1 MIQRQ
6 GTSIMQQFLA
16 LKASAGSG
24 KTFAL
29 SLRYIYLLCAGAK
42 PWEILTLTFTKKAA
56 NEMKRRITNNLK
68 DLLNACKNGHLQDDD
83 IFKELQKEGISAE
96 FLTQNLGAIY
106 EEFLQANV
114 RITTI
119 DAFFYSILQ
128 KFCWYAGV
136 GNGFTIGN
144 YSNSEIDALFLE
156 SLSETQRQEILSF
169 LLEQDLR
176 LSTFLHLLSQSNDVP
191 KHETSGDF
199 RAIAKEI
206 EEIFKFLQK
215 EILKFPELSSLAMAR
230 MTEKLNI
237 SQIMSQKWV
246 YQFED
251 YHYLK
256 KFKTQLAPL
265 IPHNRRLQELLSQ
278 YALLKE
284 ARIFSF
290 LAKYIGAYKRAKNRF
305 LRANNTLC
313 FDDVSEKTF
322 ELLRQNIDWEFFYF
336 RLDDKITHILLD
348 EFQDTSILQYEI
360 LCPLIDEILSGNGR
374 INERSVF
381 VVGDKKQSIY
391 GFRGGFSGVFDSAS
405 KNLKVENLHFNY
417 RSSARVVEFVNSV
430 FAPLYEDYIPQKIP
444 SSTNASG
451 GYVSVREVAYDD
463 AYERIYECLCELL
476 DSGIAQDD
484 IAILVAKNDEAQ
496 NLSDTIRAH
505 NPQIAVLT
513 ESSSEFFARFPC
525 NALLEIL
532 RFTQNK
538 NELNLLNAKKLLG
551 LNINDEL
558 KLPKFE
564 SQAHFGRYVFEIIES
579 LRLGG
584 VMSAKFLECA
594 CEFESLEEFLEN
606 YQSYAISTPKQ
617 SLRGVKIMTI
627 HKSKGL
633 EFEHLIVCDRIGRK
647 SSDKGKFLYE
657 YEDIALK
664 NIYYKQVGR
673 ENFEAS
679 YKRAQQKA
687 KDLESTEELNRLY
700 VALTRAKQSLI
711 VLKKRK
717 KEKSAATSRFDMLN
731 LAPLESGA
739 LATNTT
745 QKTQEIQP
753 TLQCVRLPKLGA
765 QSEFVQDKSAQ
776 VATMQDFSLQAIT
789 YGKAL
794 HSCFEYFLSAR
805 GFVDLP
811 FNSVTE
817 STNLNNQTTP
827 SMCVQAEPKRDS
839 LPRGDTIDNEI
850 HHIIKN
856 LYGFILPKSSLDSV
870 FARFLQAREES
881 EFARLLSL
889 GNAYAEVSFIAN
901 GRFWRID
908 TLIMGEDSQYV
919 LDYKSAHLPKEEHYA
934 QVRGYMEFLSAL
946 FGRKSVGY
954 LIYPSHTPMC
964 VEVQA

>member
-1 MIQRQ
+1 
-6 GTSIMQQFLA
+6 MQQFLA

-68 DLLNACKNGHLQDDD
+68 DLLNACKNGRLQDND

-96 FLTQNLGAIY
+96 FLEQNLGAIY

-119 DAFFYSILQ
+119 DAFFYNILQ
-128 KFCWYAGV
+128 KFCWYVGV
-136 GNGFTIGN
+136 GNGFAIGN

-215 EILKFPELSSLAMAR
+215 EILKFPELSSPAMAR
-230 MTEKLNI
+230 MTEKFNI

-305 LRANNTLC
+305 LRVNNTLC

-360 LCPLIDEILSGNGR
+360 LRPLIDEILSGNGR

-405 KNLKVENLHFNY
+405 KNLKVEKLHFNY

-444 SSTNASG
+444 SGTNAGG

-551 LNINDEL
+551 LNINDALE
-558 KLPKFE
+558 LPKFE

-664 NIYYKQVGR
+664 NIYYKQAGR

-711 VLKKRK
+711 ILKKRK

-739 LATNTT
+739 LATNTM

-753 TLQCVRLPKLGA
+753 TLQCVRLPKLGV

-811 FNSVTE
+811 LNSVTE
-817 STNLNNQTTP
+817 STSLNNQTTP
-827 SMCVQAEPKRDS
+827 SMCAQAEPKRNL

-856 LYGFILPKSSLDSV
+856 LYGFILPKSSLDSI

-881 EFARLLSL
+881 EFAHLLSL

-964 VEVQA
+964 IEVQA

>member
-1 MIQRQ
+1 M
-6 GTSIMQQFLA
+6 SIMQQFLA

-56 NEMKRRITNNLK
+56 NEMKKRITKNLR
-68 DLLNACKNGHLQDDD
+68 DLLSACKNGRLQDDD
-83 IFKELQKEGISAE
+83 IFKELQKEGVSAE

-136 GNGFTIGN
+136 GNDFAIGS

-156 SLSETQRQEILSF
+156 SLSQSQRQDILSL

-176 LSTFLHLLSQSNDVP
+176 LSTFLYLLSQSNDIP
-191 KHETSGDF
+191 KREASGDF
-199 RAIAKEI
+199 SAIAKEI
-206 EEIFKFLQK
+206 EEIFEFLRT
-215 EILKFPELSSLAMAR
+215 EILKFPWSSNNKNLLRTLNKQGLKASQVMA
-230 MTEKLNI
+230 EN
-237 SQIMSQKWV
+237 WV
-246 YQFED
+246 YQFESHS
-251 YHYLK
+251 YFK
-256 KFKTQLAPL
+256 KYQSDLTHL
-265 IPHNRRLQELLSQ
+265 IPLDRRLQELLLQ

-284 ARIFSF
+284 ARIFSY
-290 LAKYIGAYKRAKNRF
+290 LAKYVGAYKRAKNRF
-305 LRANNTLC
+305 LRTNNTLC

-360 LCPLIDEILSGNGR
+360 LRPLIEEILSGNGR

-381 VVGDKKQSIY
+381 MVGDKKQSIY

-430 FAPLYEDYIPQKIP
+430 FAPLYEDYIPQKLP
-444 SSTNASG
+444 STTNASG

-476 DSGIAQDD
+476 DSGISQDD

-496 NLSDTIRAH
+496 NLSDTIKAH

-532 RFTQNK
+532 RFTQSK

-551 LNINDEL
+551 LNINDALEL
-558 KLPKFE
+558 PEFE
-564 SQAHFGRYVFEIIES
+564 PRSHFGRYVFEIIES
-579 LRLGG
+579 LKLGG

-606 YQSYAISTPKQ
+606 YQSYTIPTPKQ
-617 SLRGVKIMTI
+617 SLKGVKIMTI

-647 SSDKGKFLYE
+647 SGDKGKFLYE
-657 YEDIALK
+657 YEDITLK
-664 NIYYKQVGR
+664 NIYYKQAGR
-673 ENFEAS
+673 ENLNVPYA
-679 YKRAQQKA
+679 RARQKA

-711 VLKKRK
+711 VLKKL
-717 KEKSAATSRFDMLN
+717 KEKGSSATSRFDILN
-731 LAPLESGA
+731 LTPLESGA
-739 LATNTT
+739 LATNAV

-753 TLQCVRLPKLGA
+753 SLQCVRLPKLGV
-765 QSEFVQDKSAQ
+765 QSEFVQDKSVQEAI
-776 VATMQDFSLQAIT
+776 MQDFSLQAIT

-805 GFVDLP
+805 WRVDLQ
-811 FNSVTE
+811 SAKGVAKSTE
-817 STNLNNQTTP
+817 SKKSKN
-827 SMCVQAEPKRDS
+827 AEYERE
-839 LPRGDTIDNEI
+839 GDTLNDSID
-850 HHIIKN
+850 HIIKN
-856 LYGFILPKSSLDSV
+856 LYGFILPQSSLDSV
-870 FARFLQAREES
+870 FARFLQAKEEG

>member
-1 MIQRQ
+1 
-6 GTSIMQQFLA
+6 MQQFLA

-56 NEMKRRITNNLK
+56 NEMKKRITKNLR
-68 DLLNACKNGHLQDDD
+68 DLLSACKNGRLQDDD
-83 IFKELQKEGISAE
+83 IFKELQKEGVSAE

-136 GNGFTIGN
+136 GNDFAIGS

-156 SLSETQRQEILSF
+156 SLSQSQRQDILSL

-176 LSTFLHLLSQSNDVP
+176 LSTFLYLLSQSNDIP
-191 KHETSGDF
+191 KREASGDF
-199 RAIAKEI
+199 SAIAKEI
-206 EEIFKFLQK
+206 EEIFEFLRT
-215 EILKFPELSSLAMAR
+215 EILKFPWSSNNKNLLRTLNKQGLKASQVMA
-230 MTEKLNI
+230 EN
-237 SQIMSQKWV
+237 WV
-246 YQFED
+246 YQFESHS
-251 YHYLK
+251 YFK
-256 KFKTQLAPL
+256 KYQSDLTHL
-265 IPHNRRLQELLSQ
+265 IPLDRRLQELLLQ

-284 ARIFSF
+284 ARIFSY
-290 LAKYIGAYKRAKNRF
+290 LAKYVGAYKRAKNRF
-305 LRANNTLC
+305 LRTNNTLC

-360 LCPLIDEILSGNGR
+360 LRPLIEEILSGNGR

-381 VVGDKKQSIY
+381 MVGDKKQSIY

-430 FAPLYEDYIPQKIP
+430 FAPLYEDYIPQKLP
-444 SSTNASG
+444 STTNASG

-476 DSGIAQDD
+476 DSGISQDD

-496 NLSDTIRAH
+496 NLSDTIKAH

-532 RFTQNK
+532 RFTQSK

-551 LNINDEL
+551 LNINDALEL
-558 KLPKFE
+558 PEFE
-564 SQAHFGRYVFEIIES
+564 PRSHFGRYVFEIIES
-579 LRLGG
+579 LKLGG

-606 YQSYAISTPKQ
+606 YQSYTIPTPKQ
-617 SLRGVKIMTI
+617 SLKGVKIMTI

-647 SSDKGKFLYE
+647 SGDKGKFLYE
-657 YEDIALK
+657 YEDITLK
-664 NIYYKQVGR
+664 NIYYKQAGR
-673 ENFEAS
+673 ENLNVPYA
-679 YKRAQQKA
+679 RARQKA

-711 VLKKRK
+711 VLKKL
-717 KEKSAATSRFDMLN
+717 KEKGSSATSRFDILN
-731 LAPLESGA
+731 LTPLESGA
-739 LATNTT
+739 LATNAV

-753 TLQCVRLPKLGA
+753 SLQCVRLPKLGV
-765 QSEFVQDKSAQ
+765 QSEFVQDKSVQEAI
-776 VATMQDFSLQAIT
+776 MQDFSLQAIT

-805 GFVDLP
+805 WRVDLQ
-811 FNSVTE
+811 SAKGVAKSTE
-817 STNLNNQTTP
+817 SKKSKN
-827 SMCVQAEPKRDS
+827 AEYERE
-839 LPRGDTIDNEI
+839 GDTLNDSID
-850 HHIIKN
+850 HIIKN
-856 LYGFILPKSSLDSV
+856 LYGFILPQSSLDSV
-870 FARFLQAREES
+870 FARFLQAKEEG